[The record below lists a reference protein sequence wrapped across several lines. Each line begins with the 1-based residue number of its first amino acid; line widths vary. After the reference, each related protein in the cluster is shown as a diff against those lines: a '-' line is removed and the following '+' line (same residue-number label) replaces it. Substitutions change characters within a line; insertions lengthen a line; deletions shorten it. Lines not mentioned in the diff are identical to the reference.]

1 MRPKPRGATAN
12 GASAEGPVT
21 PAVIRVSE
29 RSIHHPS
36 PNRTEAAAAMM
47 HLFTSSTVDN
57 ANPSAKATKIPR
69 DAMGKNGKL
78 KRRYVRKV
86 PRKLDTSSGS
96 VVKKAIKPKKS
107 DAKDEHA
114 VNDDGQEQST
124 VKSASGTEKEE
135 PDGASGEW
143 KMSGDEIKYFP
154 FREYNRKEKSLGL
167 LCENFLK
174 LYRSN
179 HMSEICLDRAAS
191 ELGVERRRIYDIV
204 NILESIH
211 LVSRKSKNLYNW
223 HGLSALPVSITAM
236 KEHCI
241 IPLDQAAKQLIQMEE
256 SENEED
262 RLLKTKIRRLYDVAN
277 VLVSVGLIEKLQLSN
292 SRKPVFRWRNRTAAE
307 LQQGLE
313 LAEREHAFQVKQEIQ
328 QLQQQ
333 PSSEDV
339 TIKSESPSSIDLECQ
354 EDVDAMKTS
363 QSCDESDSFDDGSDS
378 QSDSSSSSKQKR
390 KYTKSAAVS
399 PASSED
405 DVAVKR
411 TKTNPDPTATSA
423 LTPAPSESSTSPQTA
438 AAASSPVSRM
448 LRFDG
453 NNLPVHP
460 QIILHEQQEQVRVYM
475 QQYIR
480 EYVDYLIV
488 QQVRPDPNTGAA
500 HATAGEVEME
510 SSVATI
516 TQDIH
521 STPVSMPSLTNRVT
535 SDLAGSIHDLLF
547 STNTT
552 SPHAFLRS
560 MLKFFKG
567 YGWIPI
573 LVQVSSTITPRE
585 VLGNCSLRIGRR
597 ARSTT
602 QTTRRAP
609 VHDVRSSTTVT
620 RRTSLPF
627 LGLFKKRSAD
637 KHQVIV
643 VIKTRVHGNEN
654 ELTKLE

>member
-1 MRPKPRGATAN
+1 MRPKPHGATAN
-12 GASAEGPVT
+12 GANAEGPVT
-21 PAVIRVSE
+21 PAVMRVSE

-57 ANPSAKATKIPR
+57 ANPSAKAAKIPR
-69 DAMGKNGKL
+69 DTMGKNGKL

-96 VVKKAIKPKKS
+96 VVKKAIKPEKS
-107 DAKDEHA
+107 DAKDERA

-135 PDGASGEW
+135 PDGANGEW

-223 HGLSALPVSITAM
+223 HGLN
-236 KEHCI
+236 
-241 IPLDQAAKQLIQMEE
+241 QAAKQLIQMEE

-333 PSSEDV
+333 QQQPSREDV

-411 TKTNPDPTATSA
+411 TKTNSDPTATSA
-423 LTPAPSESSTSPQTA
+423 STPAPSESSTSPQMA
-438 AAASSPVSRM
+438 AAAPSSVSRM

-488 QQVRPDPNTGAA
+488 QQVRRDPNTGAA
-500 HATAGEVEME
+500 HATAREVEME

-552 SPHAFLRS
+552 SPHAFFRS

-602 QTTRRAP
+602 QTARRAP
-609 VHDVRSSTTVT
+609 VHDVCSSATVT